1 VGSDVKTLVTMT
13 PDAQKA
19 LALKWMKV
27 GFDCSTKGINGE
39 TLSSK
44 KYCNLE
50 RMLELYFSAVFQK
63 ETK

>member
-1 VGSDVKTLVTMT
+1 VTKRLRTLITMT
-13 PDAQKA
+13 PAAQRAMA
-19 LALKWMKV
+19 LQWMKV

-39 TLSSK
+39 TMTSK
-44 KYCNLE
+44 KYRNLE